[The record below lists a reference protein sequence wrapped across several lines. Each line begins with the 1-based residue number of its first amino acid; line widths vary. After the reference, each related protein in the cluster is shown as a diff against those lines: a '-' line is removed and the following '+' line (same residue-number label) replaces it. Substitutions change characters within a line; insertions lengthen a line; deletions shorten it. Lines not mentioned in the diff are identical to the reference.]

1 MDQEVHPL
9 PWQAPPLRVGR
20 ARDQRLPHIS
30 PWSAKVAAYTQ
41 DQALS
46 ALLFLDREVLVRLL
60 GDRGDLV
67 RARRSERL
75 PVVLTRDEVRA
86 VLAQLDGQ
94 TWLMASL
101 LYGSASGSSNASASA
116 SRTSILGN
124 TTC

>member
-1 MDQEVHPL
+1 
-9 PWQAPPLRVGR
+9 
-20 ARDQRLPHIS
+20 
-30 PWSAKVAAYTQ
+30 
-41 DQALS
+41 
-46 ALLFLDREVLVRLL
+46 VLVRLL